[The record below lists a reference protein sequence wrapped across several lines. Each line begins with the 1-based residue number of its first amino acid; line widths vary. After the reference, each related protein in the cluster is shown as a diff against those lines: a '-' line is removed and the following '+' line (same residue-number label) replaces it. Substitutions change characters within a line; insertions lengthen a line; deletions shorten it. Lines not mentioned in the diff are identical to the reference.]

1 MDTYKAT
8 NTTNGKFY
16 IGSTTNFERRK
27 VEHLKP
33 GTNYPFQNALRKNPE
48 AFEWEVWSDNSDEP
62 VLEQAL
68 LDMWFGKE
76 CCYNL
81 NPSAQH
87 PPSWQDKKHA
97 PETKTKISATL
108 MGHQVSE
115 ESRAKMRTASKSR
128 IPCEAFLS
136 TQKAD
141 KKGGKSPVAR
151 AIVLIHPSGEEEP
164 FDSIAEACRKYNLN
178 DSHLSSCAKG
188 KRKKHKGYIARY
200 QG

>member
-27 VEHLKP
+27 TEHLKCEE
-33 GTNYPFQNALRKNPE
+33 NYPFQNALRKNPDS
-48 AFEWEVWSDNSDEP
+48 FEWEVWHDDCEEP

-68 LDMWFGKE
+68 LDMWYGKE

-81 NPSAQH
+81 KPSAKH
-87 PPSWQDKKHA
+87 PPSWKGRSHTNVSR
-97 PETKTKISATL
+97 EKTSATL
-108 MGHQVSE
+108 MGHPVSE
-115 ESRAKMRTASKSR
+115 ESRAKMRAASQSR
-128 IPCEAFLS
+128 IPCEAFLN

-151 AIVLIHPSGEEEP
+151 AIVLIHPNGKEEP
-164 FDSIAEACRKYNLN
+164 FDSIVEACRKYNLN
-178 DSHLSSCAKG
+178 GSHLSSCAKG

>member
-97 PETKTKISATL
+97 PKTKTKISATL

-115 ESRAKMRTASKSR
+115 ESRAKMRAASQNR
-128 IPCEAFLS
+128 IPCEAFLN

-141 KKGGKSPVAR
+141 KKGGKNPRAR
-151 AIVLIHPSGEEEP
+151 AIILIHPSGEEEP
-164 FDSIAEACRKYNLN
+164 FDSIAEACRKYNL
-178 DSHLSSCAKG
+178 DGSQLSSCAKG

>member
-27 VEHLKP
+27 AEHSKP
-33 GTNYPFQNALRKNPE
+33 GTNYPFQNAFRKNPE
-48 AFEWEVWSDNSDEP
+48 AFEWEVWSDDSDEP
-62 VLEQAL
+62 ILEQAL

-87 PPSWQDKKHA
+87 PPSQRGKSPSPERRDK
-97 PETKTKISATL
+97 TSATL
-108 MGHQVSE
+108 MGHPVSGE
-115 ESRAKMRTASKSR
+115 TRAKMRAASQNR
-128 IPCEAFLS
+128 IPCEAFLN

-141 KKGGKSPVAR
+141 KKGGKNPRAR
-151 AIVLIHPSGEEEP
+151 AIILIHPSGEEEP
-164 FDSIAEACRKYNLN
+164 FDSIVEACRKYNLN